1 MSGPDEDQPGGGML
15 RVVVERDRCRG
26 YANCLDV
33 APDVF
38 DLDDHDIAVTGADRY
53 PAARRHQLERAVD
66 RCPARALRLEDVG
79 EAISPEISGEITGGP
94 PA

>member
-1 MSGPDEDQPGGGML
+1 MIGPDERQPDGGVL

-26 YANCLDV
+26 YANCLDA

-53 PAARRHQLERAVD
+53 PAARRHELERAVD

-79 EAISPEISGEITGGP
+79 EEITQEVTGGP